1 MMSKEEELKKALEE
15 LKDVSGVV
23 GSAVVTPDG
32 LLIYSDLP
40 ENVNKRA
47 LAAMAAAMVG
57 TGLQVSKELNIGK
70 VIQVMVEAR
79 DGKFISISVGE
90 EEEAPILS
98 TLVGPRANLGLVMLE
113 MEKAAKK
120 IRKIMV

>member
-1 MMSKEEELKKALEE
+1 MSKEEELKIALSE
-15 LKDVSGVV
+15 LKDVSGVI
-23 GSAVVTPDG
+23 GCAVVTADG

-40 ENVNKRA
+40 ESVNKRA

-57 TGLQVSKELNIGK
+57 TGMQVARELSIGLLS
-70 VIQVMVEAR
+70 QVMVEAKE
-79 DGKFISISVGE
+79 GKFLSISTGT

-98 TLVGPRANLGLVMLE
+98 TLVGPKANLGLVLLE

-120 IRKIMV
+120 IRRIME

>member
-1 MMSKEEELKKALEE
+1 MSKEEELRAALED
-15 LKDVSGVV
+15 LKSVSGVV
-23 GSAVVTPDG
+23 GSAVVTSDG

-47 LAAMAAAMVG
+47 LAAMAAAIVG
-57 TGLQVSKELNIGK
+57 TGIQVTKELDMGMFNQ
-70 VIQVMVEAR
+70 VIVEANEGR
-79 DGKFISISVGE
+79 FISISVGN

-98 TLVGPRANLGLVMLE
+98 TLISPKANLGLVILE

-120 IRKIMV
+120 IRRIME

>member
-1 MMSKEEELKKALEE
+1 VSKEEELKIALSE
-15 LKDVSGVV
+15 LKDVSGVI
-23 GSAVVTPDG
+23 GCAVVTADG

-40 ENVNKRA
+40 ESVNKRA

-57 TGLQVSKELNIGK
+57 TGMQVARELSIGLLS
-70 VIQVMVEAR
+70 QVMVEAKE
-79 DGKFISISVGE
+79 GKFLSISTGT

-98 TLVGPRANLGLVMLE
+98 TLVGPKANLGLVLLE

-120 IRKIMV
+120 IRRIME